1 MGESVFID
9 LSKKA
14 SRASLAALFLF
25 WASLPSSASTNVR
38 VRAAVASARPAATYK
53 ITPLGEILGS
63 SIQFI
68 PTALNDSGQIVGYD
82 DQPQANGDAGP
93 AYLINANGTFGVLD
107 NTGNAIA
114 YYIPVAISND
124 GRSVVGNANDPGNA
138 YGVEPYSGPVTWS
151 LIGTTKSHQNYRVFA
166 KASEPATYT
175 IADIASGNV
184 PVGGADFFG
193 FKTYGVTPFKSSGCA
208 AGAFFATAVN
218 DAGTIVGNAAGYA
231 AFDTL
236 TGCAAPIPGL
246 PQPANASTSAI
257 AIDSNAD
264 VLFSVQGPAAPAFG
278 AYYLFAK
285 KTITAVTLPPTL
297 SSSTYYLTAVALNDA
312 GQVVG
317 NVAQQVPPFAPV
329 APFLYQ
335 SGRSVDVNSL
345 LPAKSGWRLVTATA
359 INDAGEIIGTG
370 YLSGVFEGY
379 ALSP

>member
-1 MGESVFID
+1 MFIAS
-9 LSKKA
+9 SKKT
-14 SRASLAALFLF
+14 SGASLSLLLFLG
-25 WASLPSSASTNVR
+25 ALLPASASTD
-38 VRAAVASARPAATYK
+38 VRARTAMVRARTAVIYK
-53 ITPLGEILGS
+53 ITSLGELVGGG

-68 PTALNDSGQIVGYD
+68 PMALNDSGQIVGYD
-82 DQPQANGDAGP
+82 DLPQGNGDAGA
-93 AYLINANGTFGVLD
+93 AYLINANGTFGVLR
-107 NTGNAIA
+107 NTGNSTA

-124 GRSVVGNANDPGNA
+124 GLSVAGNANAPGNP
-138 YGVEPYSGPVTWS
+138 YGLEPFSGPVTWT
-151 LIGTTKSHQNYRVFA
+151 LFGKTNSHQNYRVFA
-166 KASEPATYT
+166 TASHPTTYT

-193 FKTYGVTPFKSSGCA
+193 FTAYAVTPFKSSGCA
-208 AGAFFATAVN
+208 AGDFFATAVN
-218 DAGTIVGNAAGYA
+218 DAGTIVGDAAGYA

-246 PQPANASTSAI
+246 PRPANASTSAV

-285 KTITAVTLPPTL
+285 KTVVKVTLPPTL
-297 SSSTYYLTAVALNDA
+297 SPSTDYLTAVALNDS
-312 GQVVG
+312 GEVVG

-335 SGRSVDVNSL
+335 NGRSVDVNTL
-345 LPAKSGWRLVTATA
+345 LPAKSGWRLVTAKA
-359 INDAGEIIGTG
+359 INDAGEIIGVG
-370 YLSGVFEGY
+370 YFNGALAGY